1 MYRKPRS
8 TQKARHQASSGH
20 VRRSPTGHDPHRADP
35 AQLSDFPS
43 GTNTAPH
50 FGPRE
55 GRECYPLD
63 RVTTERARTRPHALA
78 KRFTKFIQN
87 MTGQVKVP
95 RVIGPRIPGEARLAG
110 DQPESLKALDV
121 GQIPED

>member
-1 MYRKPRS
+1 MFRKLRS
-8 TQKARHQASSGH
+8 SQKPGHQASSGH

-35 AQLSDFPS
+35 AQLSDFPT
-43 GTNTAPH
+43 GTNTPPH

-78 KRFTKFIQN
+78 KRFTKFITN

-95 RVIGPRIPGEARLAG
+95 KAIDAKDKSTSGYQVDSPRCI
-110 DQPESLKALDV
+110 DV